1 MAGNLFNHEYPYTDF
16 HELNL
21 DWVIK
26 KMHEVE
32 TKVESIYTDAA
43 ADIIALHLDQ
53 LLPDALYDADNHRL
67 VLHVDTVIV
76 GTGDHVY
83 SPSEEAITIEEV

>member
-1 MAGNLFNHEYPYTDF
+1 MIEAMTHKYPYTDF
-16 HELNL
+16 HDLNL
-21 DWVIK
+21 DWVINK
-26 KMHEVE
+26 THEID
-32 TKVESIYTDAA
+32 TKVESIYNDAA
-43 ADIIALHLDQ
+43 ADILALHLDQ

-83 SPSEEAITIEEV
+83 SPSEETITIEEV